1 MTSFPVDDLIFSS
14 EQGLRGQPF
23 FIQFLTKIKI
33 LNGILK
39 YIFWSMFSK
48 WEFFFRT
55 GSSEKWKSKYG
66 TFCFSKSWDFSAE
79 IIYEYQS
86 YITAVVL
93 SNWKIDTCAKDFEH
107 HLGVASG
114 VSVAVGVGEGVG
126 EGGHGIG
133 LWPRDR
139 WRRTGR
145 VKRTSGKSD
154 IRLLSNKITCGKY
167 LSDFTS

>member
-1 MTSFPVDDLIFSS
+1 MTHRFVNAAVKRGLVLTNSKDKDLFCLNIFSL
-14 EQGLRGQPF
+14 GK
-23 FIQFLTKIKI
+23 T
-33 LNGILK
+33 
-39 YIFWSMFSK
+39 
-48 WEFFFRT
+48 
-55 GSSEKWKSKYG
+55 
-66 TFCFSKSWDFSAE
+66 TFMGFSKSWDFSAE

-133 LWPRDR
+133 L
-139 WRRTGR
+139 
-145 VKRTSGKSD
+145 
-154 IRLLSNKITCGKY
+154 
-167 LSDFTS
+167 